1 MDSKTGSKQ
10 IPRNLEVP
18 SPSLSALDLDPDP
31 VTDSIEILHGSPEAK
46 SGNFLEQIFSS
57 VANAARRAVE
67 SVLSVF
73 FTSDTDVDPIIHIS
87 KPRKLR
93 RNENDLPREWQK
105 DNEVV
110 RNKYYDSLFK
120 SEPVK
125 DSPSDTRTQPASQL
139 PDPASSP
146 STQVADVEKAKPVE
160 VSVGEKTFHQYFT
173 LFQEKEG
180 DMPFSPGYFAFTPEC
195 LDYAKKIAKLAI
207 GKDVSAVENSEII
220 RAALGLVKGESEI
233 RLAQDQLAAQEVR
246 KQEKLAKI
254 EEQKTKQPGQSAFE
268 EFFAMYQNHVRENS
282 PVIIVEGS
290 KFLSDEC
297 LAYADTIETDP
308 QFIEG
313 AKKATVATAAAYLF
327 MWKANPTKALEKA
340 RAATDF
346 QMPPPPK
353 SLLSRLTGVDVPVPP
368 MTWETAVSGLSVLSD
383 SDRDKLVAIFQMN
396 SLRLEQAFKG
406 LQLAPEAALKKVKPG
421 EVAGAGRFARFSS
434 MPPDS
439 RPTVIDDLQRAQ
451 YLLIKIKDSNIGKQ
465 LKDFPILNVIL
476 NSSELINQVIEE
488 QLRVLLPE
496 PKKAVVKVA
505 SKPAKLE
512 PLSGEAE
519 KRAEEDFDN
528 YVISFTRAIN
538 KGNVNELFSDSNY
551 LTRSYVAI
559 AQSIVDKPG
568 NKNENQPDDA
578 ENLIRVDRLSAAL
591 FLLSKASQLA
601 NMGNAKKGGQQ

>member
-57 VANAARRAVE
+57 VSNAARRAVE

-220 RAALGLVKGESEI
+220 RAALALVKGESEI

-268 EFFAMYQNHVRENS
+268 EFFAMYQNHVRENT
-282 PVIIVEGS
+282 PLILFEGS
-290 KFLSDEC
+290 KFLSDDC
-297 LAYADTIETDP
+297 VAYADTIEPDP

-313 AKKATVATAAAYLF
+313 AKKATAASAAAYLF

-353 SLLSRLTGVDVPVPP
+353 PQLSRLTGVDVPVPA
-368 MTWETAVSGLSVLSD
+368 MTWESAVSNLQRLSD
-383 SDRDKLVAIFQMN
+383 VNRSQLASILFMRLDE
-396 SLRLEQAFKG
+396 LEQAFKG
-406 LQLAPEAALKKVKPG
+406 LRLAAEYTLKPLIVASASEQTRPAQLGL
-421 EVAGAGRFARFSS
+421 
-434 MPPDS
+434 PPDGRQTDIDLLEQAKNLLAKARLAKKEDRLKGVS
-439 RPTVIDDLQRAQ
+439 ELAVLLESGQRIDEVIDLRLDTLRPKRKQANAVEVF
-451 YLLIKIKDSNIGKQ
+451 KILDIASLSVDEMNAAT
-465 LKDFPILNVIL
+465 KDF
-476 NSSELINQVIEE
+476 E
-488 QLRVLLPE
+488 
-496 PKKAVVKVA
+496 KFVKDFMDA
-505 SKPAKLE
+505 GMGKRLYIIQPTSKYLDPA
-512 PLSGEAE
+512 
-519 KRAEEDFDN
+519 
-528 YVISFTRAIN
+528 I
-538 KGNVNELFSDSNY
+538 
-551 LTRSYVAI
+551 VAI
-559 AQSIVDKPG
+559 ANNFVESVGKVPG
-568 NKNENQPDDA
+568 LKLNDA
-578 ENLIRVDRLSAAL
+578 DTERMKAAGYLVNAAQRLSVR
-591 FLLSKASQLA
+591 KT
-601 NMGNAKKGGQQ
+601 